1 MNCLYKLE
9 KFLKNIYIYIYIEG
23 LINFQKDARETDYT
37 RRDFITRASHVL
49 PRVELSG

>member
-1 MNCLYKLE
+1 MYAR
-9 KFLKNIYIYIYIEG
+9 IEG
-23 LINFQKDARETDYT
+23 LINFPRDTRETDYT